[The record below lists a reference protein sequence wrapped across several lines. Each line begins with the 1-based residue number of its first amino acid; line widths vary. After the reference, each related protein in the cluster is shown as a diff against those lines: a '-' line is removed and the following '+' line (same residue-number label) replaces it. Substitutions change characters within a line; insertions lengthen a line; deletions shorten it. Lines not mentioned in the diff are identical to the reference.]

1 MLQVRASCNR
11 IGLSIQCHVLTVH
24 TARSFITQ
32 RYCLSADIV
41 FETLDLW
48 NIRPLSAF

>member
-11 IGLSIQCHVLTVH
+11 IGLCHVLTVH

-32 RYCLSADIV
+32 RHCLSADIV